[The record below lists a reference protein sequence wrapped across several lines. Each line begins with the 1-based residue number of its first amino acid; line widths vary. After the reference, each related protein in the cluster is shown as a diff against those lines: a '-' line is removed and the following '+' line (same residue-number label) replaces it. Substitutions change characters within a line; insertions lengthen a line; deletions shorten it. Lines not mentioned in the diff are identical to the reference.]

1 MMGGSHKMLASI
13 GAINATTQYADSF
26 HEPLILVNGDRTYI
40 RGLIFEKIKG
50 HALGNNVVFIS
61 FKNLYK

>member
-1 MMGGSHKMLASI
+1 MTRGSRKMLASV

-50 HALGNNVVFIS
+50 HSLGNNVVFIS
-61 FKNLYK
+61 FKYIYK